1 MNSATTNG
9 TPSTPCSL
17 AAVSFVDVGAR
28 PKARA
33 KWHPLGVAF
42 RRNLAHDLLQPL
54 SSLAA
59 GRRLGP
65 GHGCPGPRSVL
76 RILHPET
83 SIPANVPHD
92 LPPSLGIYNHDPHV
106 YRLLP

>member
-9 TPSTPCSL
+9 TPSTRCSL

-65 GHGCPGPRSVL
+65 GHGSAGRRSVVG
-76 RILHPET
+76 ILQHEALVA
-83 SIPANVPHD
+83 ANGSRV
-92 LPPSLGIYNHDPHV
+92 LGPPRGYGG
-106 YRLLP
+106 RGATW

>member
-1 MNSATTNG
+1 MNRTTRGDRADVRSMNSATTNG

-65 GHGCPGPRSVL
+65 GHGCAGRRSVV
-76 RILHPET
+76 RIHQLEACIADNGHQ
-83 SIPANVPHD
+83 D
-92 LPPSLGIYNHDPHV
+92 LGRS
-106 YRLLP
+106 